1 MRRVFL
7 LSSALILGFVLPAD
21 AELLPRAGKADPRIR
36 EVAYVAD
43 QVVAIDSTYG
53 TSTMIVLGD
62 DEKIETLALGD
73 SVAWKVEPNH
83 KGNIIFVKPVEK
95 NATSNLNIVTS
106 KRIYAFFLRSNFSPV
121 GQQIFK
127 VRFRYPEDEVD
138 ASLLSQAKERA
149 KFPNQAGFHVAN
161 ANSDYGYKG
170 SSVNRPTAVFDDG
183 VKTFFRFETDAQI
196 PAIFSVGGE
205 RNESLANFRREGA
218 YVVVDKVNFQWTL
231 RNGQESTCVFNLRLN
246 NLNEP
251 TGLEPYA
258 PQRIGDKPPATAKQ
272 QPAPA
277 ASTPTIPSSPPPSS
291 PADGAITQRY

>member
-1 MRRVFL
+1 MTSRFL
-7 LSSALILGFVLPAD
+7 LASALTLVLVLPVE

-36 EVAYVAD
+36 EVAYNAD
-43 QVVAIDSTYG
+43 QVVAIDATYG
-53 TSTMIVLGD
+53 TSTMIVLQD

-106 KRIYAFFLRSNFSPV
+106 KRIYAFLLRSNFAAV

-149 KFPNQAGFHVAN
+149 KYPNQSGFNVAN
-161 ANSDYGYKG
+161 ANSDYAYKG

-183 VKTFFRFETDAQI
+183 VKTFFRFENDGQI
-196 PAIFSVGGE
+196 PAIFAVDAE
-205 RNESLANFRREGA
+205 RNESLVNFRREGA

-231 RNGQESTCVFNLRLN
+231 RNGPESTCVFNLRLN

-258 PQRIGDKPPATAKQ
+258 PQRIGDKPPAAPGQ
-272 QPAPA
+272 QPALPA
-277 ASTPTIPSSPPPSS
+277 SAATPSASAGPVIS
-291 PADGAITQRY
+291 AKD